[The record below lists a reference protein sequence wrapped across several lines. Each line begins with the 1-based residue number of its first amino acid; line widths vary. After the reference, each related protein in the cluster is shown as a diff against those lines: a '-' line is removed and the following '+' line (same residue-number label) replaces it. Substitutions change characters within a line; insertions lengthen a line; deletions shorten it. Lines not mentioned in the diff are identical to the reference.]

1 MSDLRGLFY
10 ITRGGFVDRKK
21 PSVYN
26 KVRKD
31 YVFIGGYDPK
41 DITNE
46 DWYQVLDNETYTV
59 HCCCSSL
66 EKALRC
72 IYNLVVR
79 YKTKERFL
87 FKAQENAPKQA
98 GVIYE
103 NHHLIYEH
111 YGEHFSAEISEV
123 VDSAYKYLWSNR
135 PTVRAANKT
144 KSRKIKPKT
153 DVVLT
158 PQKEVSSEKTKCGK
172 RKMKRPKRRK

>member
-1 MSDLRGLFY
+1 MSDLRDFFY
-10 ITRGGFVDRKK
+10 IIRGGFVDRKK

-26 KVRKD
+26 KVRED
-31 YVFIGGYDPK
+31 YVFIGGYNPK
-41 DITNE
+41 DTTNE
-46 DWYQVLDNETYTV
+46 NWYQVLDNETFTV

-103 NHHLIYEH
+103 DHHLIYEH
-111 YGEHFSAEISEV
+111 YGEHFSTEISEV
-123 VDSAYKYLWSNR
+123 VDSAYKHLWSNR
-135 PTVRAANKT
+135 PIVKAANKT
-144 KSRKIKPKT
+144 KNRKVKPKT
-153 DVVLT
+153 NVVLR
-158 PQKEVSSEKTKCGK
+158 PQNEMLKAVKE
-172 RKMKRPKRRK
+172 